1 MTQSGVPKRLPPEPA
16 PDDGEADD
24 YRSRSDTRSAQ
35 REIEDELARLSR
47 ELVELNERSLNRLE
61 LPELVLDAVL
71 DARAIKS
78 APARNRQLRLVR
90 SELRKNDWALVRARL
105 DALTRHGT
113 IPASLDQGPT
123 ADAARAREW
132 VARLLGEGP
141 DAVEALIRECPSG
154 DRNHLR
160 SLIRLTEK
168 ASGDRRI
175 KAELRLADAVASLL
189 RHS

>member
-1 MTQSGVPKRLPPEPA
+1 MPKRPPPEPT
-16 PDDGEADD
+16 PDDGEGDD
-24 YRSRSDTRSAQ
+24 YRSRSDTRNAQ
-35 REIEDELARLSR
+35 REVEDALARLSR
-47 ELVELNERSLNRLE
+47 DLVELNERSLERLE

-71 DARAIKS
+71 DTRAIKS

-90 SELRKNDWALVRARL
+90 SELRKSDWALVRARV

-113 IPASLDQGPT
+113 IPASLAQGPS

-132 VARLLGEGP
+132 VARLLGEGSN
-141 DAVEALIRECPSG
+141 ALEALLRECPSA

-160 SLIRLTEK
+160 SLIRSIEK
-168 ASGDRRI
+168 SNGDRRI

-189 RHS
+189 RHA